1 MSFAT
6 MADGSGLRCAPKR
19 LLISNA
25 VEPTVADALPPERKL
40 SGLSPDASRNPQ

>member
-6 MADGSGLRCAPKR
+6 MADGGGMRCAPKR

-25 VEPTVADALPPERKL
+25 VEPTVADALSPKRKL